1 MGRLDADTEGLL
13 LLTDDGILAHELLS
27 PRKHVDKTYYAE
39 IEGIVTGEDVI
50 RFREGLDIGEKKK
63 TLPANLVIL
72 DHDAETIPHSR
83 IELTIHEGKFHQV
96 KRMFEAVGKRVV
108 YLKRISMGNLKL
120 DETLQKGE
128 YRSLT
133 AEEIEGLKR
142 NAEK

>member
-1 MGRLDADTEGLL
+1 M
-13 LLTDDGILAHELLS
+13 
-27 PRKHVDKTYYAE
+27 
-39 IEGIVTGEDVI
+39 TGEDVI

-72 DHDAETIPHSR
+72 DHDAQAIPHSR
-83 IELTIHEGKFHQV
+83 IELTILEGKFHQV
-96 KRMFEAVGKRVV
+96 KRMFEAVGQRVV